1 MSNENNLHPD
11 EISDTIPRAR
21 DIRTSEHGS
30 VSLPSSSNTKVRCLD
45 IIKEKLLSRKLL
57 AFGVASYLFSIG
69 QLTEQSWM
77 VITIGY
83 MGIQGMGDMVKLWKE
98 QK

>member
-1 MSNENNLHPD
+1 MNVIEEENSEELSN
-11 EISDTIPRAR
+11 TIPRPR
-21 DIRTSEHGS
+21 NHLPVEFGTMPEIKSEE
-30 VSLPSSSNTKVRCLD
+30 TKSGCLD

-57 AFGVASYLFSIG
+57 AFGVASYLFSVG